1 MSVVPGFLDGC
12 WGSEDLMLLQHI
24 LQQLSHL
31 PSPKNKYLEITL
43 GTAISVFVLVCF
55 VIGLVVF
62 AHFVP
67 NSSRSRLLTITS
79 LSSQVCIIGTS
90 LSFLLCMCSASLR
103 RKQKDTTEEARVWKD
118 RFVYPLWVL
127 VYILSYF
134 MSISLFPNAFS
145 GYFHLKHQT
154 GRSSHVGTT

>member
-1 MSVVPGFLDGC
+1 MYVVPGFLDGC

-24 LQQLSHL
+24 LQQLNHL
-31 PSPKNKYLEITL
+31 SSPKNKYLEITL

-67 NSSRSRLLTITS
+67 KSSRSRLLTITS
-79 LSSQVCIIGTS
+79 LSSQICIIGTS
-90 LSFLLCMCSASLR
+90 LCMCSASLR
-103 RKQKDTTEEARVWKD
+103 RKQKDTPEEARVWKD

-134 MSISLFPNAFS
+134 MSISLFPSAFS
-145 GYFHLKHQT
+145 GCFHLKHQT